1 MGGLIRPYVIREV
14 VMKASETKFQS
25 IIEGTQQYVIPLFQ
39 RAYSWEK
46 KEWKVLWDDLV
57 YLCENDEPKSHFIGS
72 IVTIPTISV
81 PEGVAK
87 YLLIDGQQRLTTIFI
102 LLTLLRDT
110 AKARGEEELAAE
122 IHQTM
127 LVNYFKK
134 GNDHFKL
141 LPTQADRVMFQDLI
155 KENMTPEDGRI
166 LSCYQFFQRKLKR
179 GNVEILVLNKVI
191 TTRLSVV
198 SIVLD
203 HDDNPHL
210 VFESLNA
217 KGRKLTQ
224 SDLIRNYFFMRI
236 HIDKQEEM
244 YAKYWKPMQTN
255 LNDDLTEFIRH
266 FLMRNGAMV
275 NKNDVYFT
283 LKERVINRDA
293 LDALR
298 EIAEFA
304 VYYKK
309 LITPTQEKDSRLKVS
324 LQRLNRLEVTTSY
337 PFLLNCYHD
346 YSQDKLSAENFT
358 TIIQIIENFIVR
370 RFVCNVPTNQLNKIF
385 PSLYTQSQLKNSSDL
400 ADGLRT
406 VLQTRNYPRD
416 DEFKARLIESKL
428 YGAGHRANK
437 TKLILETLEAAYKHK
452 EQVSFAEL
460 TIEHIMPQTV
470 SNWWQQHLGENWQID
485 HELYLHTLGNLTLTA
500 YNSEMSND
508 PFPQKCQRL
517 VESHL
522 ELNKYFLTTTNWN
535 SIEIERRAIQLADD
549 AIIAWEYFGST
560 VVQTV
565 TVETVTGRVPRV
577 LTILDQQITVESWRD
592 VLTETLNTIAD
603 LEPDL
608 FENLAQEY
616 PRFVSNSPNR
626 FRRNRR
632 LDNGYYVEIN
642 LSAKDVYHFCTQA
655 IESID
660 LSTNDWVVKMR

>member
-1 MGGLIRPYVIREV
+1 
-14 VMKASETKFQS
+14 MKASETKFQS
-25 IIEGTQQYVIPLFQ
+25 IIEGTQQYVVPLFQ
-39 RAYSWEK
+39 RSYSWDK
-46 KEWKVLWDDLV
+46 KEWQVLWDDLV
-57 YLCENDEPKSHFIGS
+57 YLYENGEPKSHFIGS

-110 AKARGEEELAAE
+110 ARLRGKEELADE

-134 GNDHFKL
+134 EVDHFKL
-141 LPTQADRVMFQDLI
+141 LPTQVDRAAFKNLI
-155 KENMTPEDGRI
+155 KENAKPKDSQI

-179 GNVEILVLNKVI
+179 GNVNILDLNKAI

-217 KGRKLTQ
+217 KGRVLTQ

-236 HIDKQEEM
+236 HVNAQEEM
-244 YAKYWKPMQTN
+244 YAEYWEPMQTN

-266 FLMRNGAMV
+266 FLTRNGAIV
-275 NKNDVYFT
+275 NKSDVYFT
-283 LKERVINRDA
+283 LKERVSDRDA

-304 VYYKK
+304 FYYQK
-309 LITPTQEKDSRLKVS
+309 LINPEKEKDTQLKIA
-324 LQRLNRLEVTTSY
+324 LNRLNRLEVTTAY

-346 YSQDKLSAENFT
+346 YSQEKLSSRNFT
-358 TIIQIIENFIVR
+358 AIVQIIENFIVR

-385 PSLYTQSQLKNSSDL
+385 PSLYAQAQLQNASNL
-400 ADGLRT
+400 VDGVRSI
-406 VLQTRNYPRD
+406 LQTRGYPKD
-416 DEFKARLIESKL
+416 AEFRTRLVESKL

-437 TKLILETLEAAYKHK
+437 TKLILETLEAMHQHK
-452 EQVSFAEL
+452 EQAPFEKL
-460 TIEHIMPQTV
+460 TIEHVMPQTA
-470 SNWWQQHLGENWQID
+470 SSWWQQHLGENWQID
-485 HELYLHTLGNLTLTA
+485 HELHLHTLGNLTLTA
-500 YNSEMSND
+500 YNAEMSND
-508 PFPQKCQRL
+508 PFPQKRQRL

-522 ELNKYFLTTTNWN
+522 ELNRYFSTVSTWN
-535 SIEIERRAIQLADD
+535 STEIEKRAIQLADE
-549 AIIAWEYFGST
+549 AVKVWEYFGSADA
-560 VVQTV
+560 QAV
-565 TVETVTGRVPRV
+565 TVETVTGKTPRV

-592 VLTETLNTIAD
+592 VLSETMNTIAD

-608 FENLAQEY
+608 FDNLAHEY
-616 PRFVSNSPNR
+616 PRFVSDNPNR

-632 LDNGYYVEIN
+632 LSNGYYIEVN
-642 LSAKDVYHFCTQA
+642 LSAKDVYQFCTQA
-655 IESID
+655 IESIE
-660 LSTNDWVVKMR
+660 LSNDDWMVETR

>member
-1 MGGLIRPYVIREV
+1 
-14 VMKASETKFQS
+14 MKASETKFQS

-39 RAYSWEK
+39 RSYSWDK
-46 KEWKVLWDDLV
+46 KEWQVLWDDLV

-110 AKARGEEELAAE
+110 AKVNDEEELAAE

-134 GNDHFKL
+134 GIDHFKL
-141 LPTQADRVMFQDLI
+141 LPTQVDRAIFQDLI
-155 KENMTPEDGRI
+155 KENVEPKNGQI
-166 LSCYQFFQRKLKR
+166 LDCYQFFKRKLKR
-179 GNVEILVLNKVI
+179 GNVDVRALNKAI

-217 KGRKLTQ
+217 KGRVLTQ

-236 HIDKQEEM
+236 HVNEQEKM
-244 YAKYWKPMQTN
+244 YAEYWEPMQTN
-255 LNDDLTEFIRH
+255 LKDNLTEFIRH
-266 FLMRNGAMV
+266 FLMRNGATV
-275 NKNDVYFT
+275 NKSDVYFT
-283 LKERVINRDA
+283 LKERVSNRDA

-304 VYYKK
+304 IYYQK
-309 LITPTQEKDSRLKVS
+309 LIVPKKEENTQLKIA
-324 LQRLNRLEVTTSY
+324 LQRLNRLEVTTAY

-346 YSQDKLSAENFT
+346 YAQGKLSSENFT
-358 TIIQIIENFIVR
+358 AIVQIIENFIVR

-385 PSLYTQSQLKNSSDL
+385 PSLYAQAQLQNASNL
-400 ADGLRT
+400 VDGVRSI
-406 VLQTRNYPRD
+406 LQTRGYPKD
-416 DEFKARLIESKL
+416 AEFRTRLVESKL

-437 TKLILETLEAAYKHK
+437 TKLILETLESMHEHK
-452 EQVSFAEL
+452 EQVPFDKL
-460 TIEHIMPQTV
+460 TIEHVMPQTA
-470 SNWWQQHLGENWQID
+470 SSWWQQHLGENWQIS
-485 HELYLHTLGNLTLTA
+485 HELHLHTLGNLTLTA

-508 PFPQKCQRL
+508 PFPQKRQRL
-517 VESHL
+517 ANSHL
-522 ELNKYFLTTTNWN
+522 ELNSYFLTVTDWN
-535 SIEIERRAIQLADD
+535 STEIEKRAIQLAHG
-549 AIIAWEYFGST
+549 AVAAWKYFGNEAA
-560 VVQTV
+560 QTV
-565 TVETVTGRVPRV
+565 TVETVTGKIPRV
-577 LTILDQQITVESWRD
+577 LTILGQQITVESWRD

-608 FENLAQEY
+608 FESLAQEY
-616 PRFVSNSPNR
+616 PRFVSNNPSR
-626 FRRNRR
+626 FRRNRK
-632 LDNGYYVEIN
+632 LDNGYYIEVN
-642 LSAKDVYHFCTQA
+642 LSAKDVYQFCTQA
-655 IESID
+655 IESIS
-660 LSTNDWVVKMR
+660 LSKDDWIVETR

>member
-1 MGGLIRPYVIREV
+1 
-14 VMKASETKFQS
+14 MKASETKFQS

-39 RAYSWEK
+39 RSYSWDK
-46 KEWKVLWDDLV
+46 KEWQVLWDDLV

-110 AKARGEEELAAE
+110 AKMNDEEELAAE

-134 GNDHFKL
+134 GIDHFKL
-141 LPTQADRVMFQDLI
+141 LPTQVDRTIFQDLI
-155 KENMTPEDGRI
+155 KENVEPKNGRI
-166 LSCYQFFQRKLKR
+166 LGCYQFFKRKLKR
-179 GNVEILVLNKVI
+179 GNVNVRALNKAI

-217 KGRKLTQ
+217 KGRVLTQ

-236 HIDKQEEM
+236 HVNEQEKM
-244 YAKYWKPMQTN
+244 YAEYWEPMQTN
-255 LNDDLTEFIRH
+255 LKDNLTEFIRH
-266 FLMRNGAMV
+266 FLMRNGATV
-275 NKNDVYFT
+275 NKSDVYFT
-283 LKERVINRDA
+283 LKERVSNRDA

-304 VYYKK
+304 IYYQK
-309 LITPTQEKDSRLKVS
+309 LIVPKKEGNAQLKIA
-324 LQRLNRLEVTTSY
+324 LQRLNRLEVTTAY

-346 YSQDKLSAENFT
+346 YAQGKLSSENFT
-358 TIIQIIENFIVR
+358 TIVQIIENFIVR

-385 PSLYTQSQLKNSSDL
+385 PSLYAQAQLQNASNL
-400 ADGLRT
+400 VDGVRSI
-406 VLQTRNYPRD
+406 LQTRGYPKD
-416 DEFKARLIESKL
+416 AEFRTRLVESKL

-437 TKLILETLEAAYKHK
+437 TKLILETLEAMHEHK
-452 EQVSFAEL
+452 EQVPFDKL
-460 TIEHIMPQTV
+460 TIEHVMPQTA
-470 SNWWQQHLGENWQID
+470 SSWWQQHLGENWQIS
-485 HELYLHTLGNLTLTA
+485 HELHLHTLGNLTLTA

-508 PFPQKCQRL
+508 PFPQKRQRL
-517 VESHL
+517 ANSHL
-522 ELNKYFLTTTNWN
+522 ELNSYFLTVTDWN
-535 SIEIERRAIQLADD
+535 STEIERRAMQLASG
-549 AIIAWEYFGST
+549 AIEAWNYFGNEAA
-560 VVQTV
+560 QTV
-565 TVETVTGRVPRV
+565 TVETVTGKIPRV

-608 FENLAQEY
+608 FESLAQEY
-616 PRFVSNSPNR
+616 PRFVSNNPSR

-632 LDNGYYVEIN
+632 LDNGYYIEVN
-642 LSAKDVYHFCTQA
+642 LSAKDVYQFCTQA
-655 IESID
+655 IESIS
-660 LSTNDWVVKMR
+660 LSKDDWMVETR